1 MSHISKI
8 ELEVKDLSALKQACH
23 ALNLEFCAH
32 QEQFQWYGRPS
43 QCQHAIKVP
52 GARYEI
58 GVVKANNAW
67 ELNCDYYDT
76 AIEKTI
82 GRQGGWLK
90 QAYAVAKT
98 RIEARKKAYTV
109 VERKTPTG
117 VRLHV
122 RLT

>member
-8 ELEVKDLSALKQACH
+8 ELEVKDLSALKQACR
-23 ALNLEFCAH
+23 ALNLKFCDH
-32 QEQFQWYGRPS
+32 QEHFQWYGQTS
-43 QCQHAIKVP
+43 QCQHAIQAP
-52 GARYEI
+52 GAKYEI
-58 GVVKANNAW
+58 GVVKHNDLW
-67 ELNCDYYDT
+67 ELNCDYYDA
-76 AIEKTI
+76 AIEKAI

-109 VERKTPTG
+109 MERKTPTG
-117 VRLHV
+117 IRLHV